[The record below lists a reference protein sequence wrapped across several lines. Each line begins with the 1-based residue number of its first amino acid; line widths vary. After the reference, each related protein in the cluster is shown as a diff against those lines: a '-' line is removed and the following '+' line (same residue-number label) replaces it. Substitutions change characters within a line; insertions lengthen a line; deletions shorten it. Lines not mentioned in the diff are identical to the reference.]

1 VPPGLGASG
10 ELLEEPGL
18 ADPRLPRQLDRAR
31 MASVELVQDPLE
43 RTKLVRTPDQVPGNQ
58 SQILLLRALSW
69 RWELEPTSESSAS
82 P

>member
-1 VPPGLGASG
+1 
-10 ELLEEPGL
+10 
-18 ADPRLPRQLDRAR
+18 

-82 P
+82 S